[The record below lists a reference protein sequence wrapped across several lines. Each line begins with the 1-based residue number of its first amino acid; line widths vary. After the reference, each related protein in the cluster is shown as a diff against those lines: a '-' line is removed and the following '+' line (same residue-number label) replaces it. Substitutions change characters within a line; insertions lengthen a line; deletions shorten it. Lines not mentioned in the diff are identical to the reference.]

1 MKTGYR
7 ALVAGFVFWAG
18 MVSAVLAGPDEDLI
32 DAIYAGDRA
41 GVERLLAVGISPD
54 PVRNEHGV
62 SPLEAACGAASDHLA
77 LAGDE
82 GRASDIRAIIGHL
95 LAAGAD
101 PESRAFR
108 NTGSYTGGES
118 PLAAGKF
125 APDCIAPL
133 LAAGADPNGRMTT
146 DMWGEGKGL
155 TVLEAGLQSGFFGPD
170 QVFGLSL
177 LLDAG
182 ADPHSI
188 SHEGLSLKSVLV
200 NRFEEMLPYMVVA
213 GGALRAAEVEY
224 FKYSIYAYR
233 VLHKAGAEDLL
244 ADTRILNL
252 AAMLLESI
260 EAAPMS
266 LSEQLA
272 ETQQVLNVLWA
283 DRLEQSD
290 HLDPGLLG
298 INVDLAA
305 ELPLREVL
313 SAFVAGGHAGL

>member
-7 ALVAGFVFWAG
+7 ALVAGFVFWSG
-18 MVSAVLAGPDEDLI
+18 LVSTAMAGPDEDLI
-32 DAIYAGDRA
+32 DAIYEADRA
-41 GVERLLAVGISPD
+41 AVERLLAAGVSPD

-77 LAGDE
+77 FGGE
-82 GRASDIRAIIGHL
+82 SGRAADIRAIIGHL

-118 PLAAGKF
+118 PLSAGKF
-125 APDCIAPL
+125 APDCIEPL

-155 TVLEAGLQSGFFGPD
+155 TVLEAGLQSGLFVPE

-182 ADPHSI
+182 ADPHSV

-200 NRFEEMLPYMVVA
+200 NRFEEMLPYMVIA
-213 GGALRAAEVEY
+213 GGATKAAEVEY
-224 FKYSIYAYR
+224 LKYSIHAYR
-233 VLHKAGAEDLL
+233 VLHTAGTEDLL
-244 ADTRILNL
+244 ADAQILNL
-252 AAMLLESI
+252 ASKLLDSI

-266 LSEQLA
+266 LSEKLA
-272 ETQQVLNVLWA
+272 ETQQVLDVLWA
-283 DRLEQSD
+283 DRLGQSD
-290 HLDPGLLG
+290 PLDPALLG
-298 INVDLAA
+298 INVDLTA